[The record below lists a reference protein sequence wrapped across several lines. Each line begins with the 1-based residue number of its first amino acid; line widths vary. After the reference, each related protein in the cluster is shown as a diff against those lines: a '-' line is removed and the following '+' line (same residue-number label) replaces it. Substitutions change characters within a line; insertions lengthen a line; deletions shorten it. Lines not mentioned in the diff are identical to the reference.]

1 MRRENLSGLLRSPRR
16 TRLNTY
22 PERFVLGFIKFF
34 GTPLCVAALLAAM
47 VAVTRAREG
56 NWERA
61 ALAASIAIACAGAG
75 IGAIWWVRFHAR
87 AVDPSERLRAANPD
101 KPWMWREDWAA
112 GEVSTSAR
120 RDANRLTIIAIAW
133 CVATFPIFFLAPHRA
148 LRAADYFA
156 IPALIF
162 PLIGIVML
170 MWAMR
175 LRRRVREYGESRF
188 VMASVPGQIG
198 GSLTGSIHVDKPLPP
213 GEQVALE
220 LECINRTTSGHWHS
234 LTTWDWILWRAD
246 QTSIS
251 DSTGSIPV
259 AFMVA
264 PDCRPTDDSNPES
277 RIVWRLSAKAPGA
290 GGGYRAEFE
299 VPVFR
304 IEA

>member
-1 MRRENLSGLLRSPRR
+1 VKAS
-16 TRLNTY
+16 

-61 ALAASIAIACAGAG
+61 ALAASIAITCAGAG
-75 IGAIWWVRFHAR
+75 VGAIWWVRFHAR

-101 KPWMWREDWAA
+101 APWVWREDWAA
-112 GEVSTSAR
+112 GEVRTSAK
-120 RDANRLTIIAIAW
+120 RDADRLTIIAIAW
-133 CVATFPIFFLAPHRA
+133 CVATFPIFLIAPHRA
-148 LRAADYFA
+148 IRGDDYFA

-188 VMASVPGQIG
+188 LMASVPGQIG
-198 GSLTGSIHVDKPLPP
+198 GTLTGSIHIDQPLPP
-213 GEQVALE
+213 GQQVALE

-234 LTTWDWILWRAD
+234 LTTWDWILWRGA

-259 AFMVA
+259 AFMIA

-277 RIVWRLSAKAPGA
+277 RIVWRLSARTRRASRESSME
-290 GGGYRAEFE
+290 YRAEFE
-299 VPVFR
+299 VPVCP
-304 IEA
+304 IGG

>member
-1 MRRENLSGLLRSPRR
+1 MK
-16 TRLNTY
+16 TY
-22 PERFVLGFIKFF
+22 PERFVLSILKFL
-34 GTPLCVAALLAAM
+34 GTPLSIAALLAAV

-75 IGAIWWVRFHAR
+75 IGAMRWVRFHAH
-87 AVDPSERLRAANPD
+87 AVDPSEQLRAANPD
-101 KPWMWREDWAA
+101 KPWIWREDWAA
-112 GEVSTSAR
+112 GEVRTSAQ
-120 RDANRLTIIAIAW
+120 RDANRLMIIAIAW
-133 CVATFPIFFLAPHRA
+133 CVATFPILFIVPHRA
-148 LRAADYFA
+148 LRNADYFA
-156 IPALIF
+156 IPSLIF

-170 MWAMR
+170 AWAMR
-175 LRRRVREYGESRF
+175 MRRRFREYGESRF

-198 GSLTGSIHVDKPLPP
+198 GALTGAIHIDKPIPA

-220 LECINRTTSGHWHS
+220 LECINRTTRGNWHS

-259 AFMVA
+259 AFMIA
-264 PDCRPTDDSNPES
+264 PDCRPTDDSNPKN
-277 RIVWRLSAKAPGA
+277 RIVWRLSARA
-290 GGGYRAEFE
+290 GQYRAEFE

-304 IEA
+304 IGA

>member
-1 MRRENLSGLLRSPRR
+1 MRREDVSGFLRSPLR
-16 TRLNTY
+16 TRLKTY

-61 ALAASIAIACAGAG
+61 VLAALIAIACAGAG

-87 AVDPSERLRAANPD
+87 AVDPTERLRAANPD
-101 KPWMWREDWAA
+101 EPWRWREDWAA
-112 GEVSTSAR
+112 GEVRTSAG

-133 CVATFPIFFLAPHRA
+133 CVATFPIFFIAPDRA
-148 LRAADYFA
+148 LRGADYFA
-156 IPALIF
+156 IPSLIF
-162 PLIGIVML
+162 PLIGVVMFV
-170 MWAMR
+170 WAMR
-175 LRRRVREYGESRF
+175 MQRRVREHGESRF

-220 LECINRTTSGHWHS
+220 LECINRTTRGNWHS
-234 LTTWDWILWRAD
+234 LTTWDWILWRGD

-259 AFMVA
+259 AFMIA
-264 PDCRPTDDSNPES
+264 PDCKTTDDSNPKS
-277 RIVWRLSAKAPGA
+277 RIVWRLSARAT
-290 GGGYRAEFE
+290 GGYRAEFE

-304 IEA
+304 VGS